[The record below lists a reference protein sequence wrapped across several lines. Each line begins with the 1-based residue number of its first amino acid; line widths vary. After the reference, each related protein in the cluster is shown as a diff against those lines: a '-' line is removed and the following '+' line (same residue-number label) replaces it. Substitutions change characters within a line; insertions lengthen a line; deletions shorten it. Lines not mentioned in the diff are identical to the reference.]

1 MTRMTC
7 DPWTDLDDALPFKQE
22 ALHGMTAHTMTN
34 EVTVKFFLSS
44 ERIQIQVGNVIKK
57 LDLKN
62 Q

>member
-1 MTRMTC
+1 
-7 DPWTDLDDALPFKQE
+7 
-22 ALHGMTAHTMTN
+22 MTAHPMTN

-44 ERIQIQVGNVIKK
+44 EGIQIQVGNVIKK